1 MNTHMGTSKNS
12 SHEIS
17 TEYLEMPIRMTASAG
32 LESLSGRFSDCRWI
46 ATRQDTRG
54 IDPMQL
60 SCILYLVSRISYFV
74 YTVPVTTSVLTPGIT
89 VQAPVV
95 GFWV

>member
-32 LESLSGRFSDCRWI
+32 LESLSGRFSDYRWI

-54 IDPMQL
+54 IYPMQL
-60 SCILYLVSRISYFV
+60 SRISYFV